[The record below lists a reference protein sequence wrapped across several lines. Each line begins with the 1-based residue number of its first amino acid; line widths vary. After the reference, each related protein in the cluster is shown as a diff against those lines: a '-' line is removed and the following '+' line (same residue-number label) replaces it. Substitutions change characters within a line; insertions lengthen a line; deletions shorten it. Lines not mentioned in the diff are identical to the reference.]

1 LPASYD
7 RLGQNHHTGP
17 FSALEGGAGAV
28 SLSAEAVIS
37 RTAFII
43 PVYNHAGTLGAV
55 IKKVLAFDRPLFVVD
70 DGSTD
75 DTPRVLEGLSGVVT
89 VIRQPVNLGKG
100 AALMT
105 GFAAAAPLC
114 DWALTLDADGQHDPL
129 DALSLIGAVTAGA
142 RPIVLGKRVGMAQKG
157 APWTS
162 RWGRGFSNFWVFAAS
177 GLVLSDTQSGFRLYP
192 LPESL
197 QLHPQAKRFQFEV
210 EVLVLAAWSGIPVVE
225 AEISVHYP
233 VPGQHVSHFRPARD
247 FWRNTLTFSRLLAK
261 RVLLSRSRRSPRI
274 KP

>member
-1 LPASYD
+1 MNYDHSRKEASAGFASVFD
-7 RLGQNHHTGP
+7 CETERGGLAP
-17 FSALEGGAGAV
+17 SAAAIL
-28 SLSAEAVIS
+28 S

-55 IKKVLAFDRPLFVVD
+55 IEKVLAYDRPLFVVD

-75 DTPRVLEGLSGVVT
+75 DTPRVLEGLSGVT
-89 VIRQPVNLGKG
+89 VIRHPVNLGKG

-105 GFAAAAPLC
+105 GFAAAAPCC
-114 DWALTLDADGQHDPL
+114 DWVLTLDADGQHDPL
-129 DALSLIGAVTAGA
+129 DALSLIGAVAANA
-142 RPIVLGKRVGMAQKG
+142 RPIVLGKRVDMAQKG

-210 EVLVLAAWSGIPVVE
+210 EVLVLASWSGIPVVE
-225 AEISVHYP
+225 AAVSVHYP
-233 VPGQHVSHFRPARD
+233 LPGQHVSHFRPGRD
-247 FWRNTLTFSRLLAK
+247 FWRNTLTFSRLLA
-261 RVLLSRSRRSPRI
+261 RRLLFPRSRRLPRI

>member
-1 LPASYD
+1 VRYDHSRQEASA
-7 RLGQNHHTGP
+7 G
-17 FSALEGGAGAV
+17 SASVFDCGTERWG
-28 SLSAEAVIS
+28 LSPSAAAILS

-43 PVYNHAGTLGAV
+43 PVYNHAGTVGAV
-55 IKKVLAFDRPLFVVD
+55 IEKVLAFDRPLLVVD
-70 DGSTD
+70 DGCTD
-75 DTPRVLEGLSGVVT
+75 DTPKVLEGLRGVT
-89 VIRQPVNLGKG
+89 VIRHPVNRGKG
-100 AALMT
+100 AAIMT
-105 GFAAAAPLC
+105 GFAAVAPLC

-129 DALSLIGAVTAGA
+129 DALSLIGAATAGA

-162 RWGRGFSNFWVFAAS
+162 RWGRGFSNFRVFAAS

-197 QLHPQAKRFQFEV
+197 QLHPQGDRFQFEV

-225 AEISVHYP
+225 VEVSVHYP
-233 VPGQHVSHFRPARD
+233 LPGRHISHFRPGRD

-261 RVLLSRSRRSPRI
+261 RLLLPRSHRLPRV
-274 KP
+274 KS